1 MCGTLSDL
9 PRKEIPD
16 WISHVKSPL
25 KFWMLLCLWNTL
37 LLAQAAP
44 RNIILIL
51 SDDHRYDFMSFM
63 EQSPSFLETPHLDRM
78 AAQGVHFRN
87 AFVTTSLCS
96 PSRATIL
103 TGQYMHH
110 HRVVDNQRPV
120 AEGTRFFPQYLQ
132 QAGYQTAFVGKW
144 HMGHDH
150 DDPRSGFHHWV
161 SFKGQGTY
169 ADPELNINGQ
179 RRVFEGYT
187 TDVLTDQA
195 IDWLKTRDSDQ
206 PFLLYLSYK
215 AVHYPF
221 QPAPRHLGRYASEAI
236 DYPMTMANTE
246 ANYQTQSNWIRA
258 RRYGIHGID
267 HMETGPLDKDPVP
280 SFDDLYHQ
288 YAETV
293 HGLDENV
300 GRVLDQLEEQQLL
313 DESLVVY
320 LGDNGFALG
329 EHGFYD
335 KRDAFET
342 SIRIPMLAMAPGL
355 IQPGTQ
361 QEAMVLNMDLAST
374 FLEVGGIAL
383 EDAMALDGRSMLP
396 LMRGESVPW
405 RDHILYEYHWEWNFP
420 ATPTTLAIRGDRYKY
435 IYYHGVWDRNGFYD
449 LETDPHEQI
458 NLIQIP
464 AFQDRIAA
472 MRNQLFEELEASG
485 GLVLPIRPPKGVQFY
500 DRKLPR

>member
-1 MCGTLSDL
+1 MSCGWTS
-9 PRKEIPD
+9 
-16 WISHVKSPL
+16 W
-25 KFWMLLCLWNTL
+25 
-37 LLAQAAP
+37 AAP
-44 RNIILIL
+44 RNIVLIL
-51 SDDHRYDFMSFM
+51 SDDHRYDFMGFM
-63 EQSPSFLETPHLDRM
+63 EEGPAFLETPNLDRM
-78 AAQGVHFRN
+78 AMQGAHFRN

-120 AEGTRFFPQYLQ
+120 ADGTRFFPEYLQ
-132 QAGYQTAFVGKW
+132 EAGYTTGFVGKW

-150 DDPRSGFHHWV
+150 DEPRKGFNHWV

-169 ADPELNINGQ
+169 FDPELNLNGS
-179 RRVFEGYT
+179 RKSFKGYT
-187 TDVLTDQA
+187 TDILADQA
-195 IDWLKTRDSDQ
+195 LEWLKTRTDED
-206 PFLLYLSYK
+206 PFLLYLSFK

-221 QPAPRHLGRYASEAI
+221 QPAPRHHGRYEDKAI

-246 ANYQTQSNWIRA
+246 SNYQTQSNWIRE

-280 SFDDLYHQ
+280 SFDDLYHR
-288 YAETV
+288 YCETV
-293 HGLDENV
+293 HGLDENI
-300 GRVLDQLEEQQLL
+300 GRVLDYL
-313 DESLVVY
+313 DSSKLMENTIVVY

-335 KRDAFET
+335 KRDAFEE

-355 IQPGTQ
+355 IEPGSKID
-361 QEAMVLNMDLAST
+361 AMMLNMDLAPT
-374 FLEVGGIAL
+374 LLEAANINIQKS
-383 EDAMALDGRSMLP
+383 MKLDGQSALP
-396 LMRGESVPW
+396 WLRGETIPW

-449 LETDPHEQI
+449 LETDPNERVNLIKIPAYQEQI
-458 NLIQIP
+458 LS
-464 AFQDRIAA
+464 
-472 MRNQLFEELEASG
+472 MRSQLFQELDASG
-485 GLVLPIRPPKGVQFY
+485 GLVLPVRPPKGVQFY
-500 DRKLPR
+500 DRKLRR

>member
-1 MCGTLSDL
+1 MSCGWTS
-9 PRKEIPD
+9 
-16 WISHVKSPL
+16 W
-25 KFWMLLCLWNTL
+25 
-37 LLAQAAP
+37 AAP
-44 RNIILIL
+44 RNIVLIL
-51 SDDHRYDFMSFM
+51 SDDHRYDFMGFM
-63 EQSPSFLETPHLDRM
+63 EEGPAFLETPNLDRM
-78 AAQGVHFRN
+78 AKQGAHFRN

-120 AEGTRFFPQYLQ
+120 ADGTRFFPEYLQ
-132 QAGYQTAFVGKW
+132 EAGYTTGFVGKW

-150 DDPRSGFHHWV
+150 DEPRKGFNHWV

-169 ADPELNINGQ
+169 FDPELNLNGS
-179 RRVFEGYT
+179 RKSFKGYT
-187 TDVLTDQA
+187 TDILADQA
-195 IDWLKTRDSDQ
+195 LEWLKTRTDED
-206 PFLLYLSYK
+206 PFLLYLSFK

-221 QPAPRHLGRYASEAI
+221 QPAPRHHGRYEDKAI

-246 ANYQTQSNWIRA
+246 SNYQTQSNWIRE

-280 SFDDLYHQ
+280 SFDDLYHR
-288 YAETV
+288 YCETV
-293 HGLDENV
+293 HGLDENI
-300 GRVLDQLEEQQLL
+300 GRVLDYL
-313 DESLVVY
+313 DSSNLMENTIVVY

-335 KRDAFET
+335 KRDAFEE

-355 IQPGTQ
+355 IKPGSKID
-361 QEAMVLNMDLAST
+361 AMMLNMDLAPSL
-374 FLEVGGIAL
+374 LEAANINIRKS
-383 EDAMALDGRSMLP
+383 MNLDGQSALP
-396 LMRGESVPW
+396 WLRGETIPW

-449 LETDPHEQI
+449 LETDPNERVNLINIPAYQEQI
-458 NLIQIP
+458 LS
-464 AFQDRIAA
+464 
-472 MRNQLFEELEASG
+472 MRSQLFQELDASG
-485 GLVLPIRPPKGVQFY
+485 GLVLPVRPPKGVQFY
-500 DRKLPR
+500 DRKLRR

>member
-1 MCGTLSDL
+1 MSCGWTS
-9 PRKEIPD
+9 
-16 WISHVKSPL
+16 W
-25 KFWMLLCLWNTL
+25 
-37 LLAQAAP
+37 AAP
-44 RNIILIL
+44 RNIVLIL
-51 SDDHRYDFMSFM
+51 SDDHRYDFMGFM
-63 EQSPSFLETPHLDRM
+63 EEGPAFLETPNLDRM
-78 AAQGVHFRN
+78 AKQGAHFRN

-120 AEGTRFFPQYLQ
+120 ADGTRFFPEYLQ
-132 QAGYQTAFVGKW
+132 EAGYTTGFVGKW

-150 DDPRSGFHHWV
+150 DEPRKGFNHWV

-169 ADPELNINGQ
+169 FDPELNLNGS
-179 RRVFEGYT
+179 RKSFKGYT
-187 TDVLTDQA
+187 TDILADQA
-195 IDWLKTRDSDQ
+195 LEWLKTRTDED
-206 PFLLYLSYK
+206 PFLLYLSFK

-221 QPAPRHLGRYASEAI
+221 QPAPRHHGRYEDKAI

-246 ANYQTQSNWIRA
+246 SNYQTQSNWIRE

-280 SFDDLYHQ
+280 SFDDLYHR
-288 YAETV
+288 YCETV
-293 HGLDENV
+293 HGLDENI
-300 GRVLDQLEEQQLL
+300 GRVLDYL
-313 DESLVVY
+313 DSSKLMENTIVVY

-335 KRDAFET
+335 KRDAFEE

-355 IQPGTQ
+355 IKPGSKID
-361 QEAMVLNMDLAST
+361 AMMLNMDLAPSL
-374 FLEVGGIAL
+374 LEAANINIQKS
-383 EDAMALDGRSMLP
+383 MKLDGQSALP
-396 LMRGESVPW
+396 WLRGETIPW

-449 LETDPHEQI
+449 LETDPNERVNLINIPAYQEQI
-458 NLIQIP
+458 LS
-464 AFQDRIAA
+464 
-472 MRNQLFEELEASG
+472 MRSQLFQELDASG
-485 GLVLPIRPPKGVQFY
+485 GLVLPVRPPKGVQFY
-500 DRKLPR
+500 DRKLRR

>member
-1 MCGTLSDL
+1 MSCGWTS
-9 PRKEIPD
+9 
-16 WISHVKSPL
+16 W
-25 KFWMLLCLWNTL
+25 
-37 LLAQAAP
+37 AAP
-44 RNIILIL
+44 RNIVLIL
-51 SDDHRYDFMSFM
+51 SDDHRYDFMGFM
-63 EQSPSFLETPHLDRM
+63 EEGPAFLETPNLDRM
-78 AAQGVHFRN
+78 AKQGAHFRN

-120 AEGTRFFPQYLQ
+120 ADGTRFFPEYLQ
-132 QAGYQTAFVGKW
+132 EAGYTTGFVGKW

-150 DDPRSGFHHWV
+150 DEPRKGFNHWV

-169 ADPELNINGQ
+169 FDPELNLNGS
-179 RRVFEGYT
+179 RKSFKGYT
-187 TDVLTDQA
+187 TDILADQA
-195 IDWLKTRDSDQ
+195 LEWLKTRTDED
-206 PFLLYLSYK
+206 PFLLYLSFK

-221 QPAPRHLGRYASEAI
+221 QPAPRHHGRYEDKAI

-246 ANYQTQSNWIRA
+246 SNYQTQSNWIRE

-280 SFDDLYHQ
+280 SFDDLYHR
-288 YAETV
+288 YCETV
-293 HGLDENV
+293 HGLDENI
-300 GRVLDQLEEQQLL
+300 GRVLDYL
-313 DESLVVY
+313 DSSKLMENTIVVY

-335 KRDAFET
+335 KRDAFEE

-355 IQPGTQ
+355 IKPGSKID
-361 QEAMVLNMDLAST
+361 AMMLNMDLAPT
-374 FLEVGGIAL
+374 LLEAANINIRKS
-383 EDAMALDGRSMLP
+383 MNLDGQSALP
-396 LMRGESVPW
+396 WLRGETIPW

-449 LETDPHEQI
+449 LETDPNERVNLIKIPAYQEQI
-458 NLIQIP
+458 LS
-464 AFQDRIAA
+464 
-472 MRNQLFEELEASG
+472 MRSQLFQELDASG
-485 GLVLPIRPPKGVQFY
+485 GLVLPVRPPKGVQFY
-500 DRKLPR
+500 DRKLRR

>member
-1 MCGTLSDL
+1 MSCGWTS
-9 PRKEIPD
+9 
-16 WISHVKSPL
+16 W
-25 KFWMLLCLWNTL
+25 
-37 LLAQAAP
+37 AAP
-44 RNIILIL
+44 RNIVLIL
-51 SDDHRYDFMSFM
+51 SDDHRYDFMGFM
-63 EQSPSFLETPHLDRM
+63 EEGPAFLETPHLDRM
-78 AAQGVHFRN
+78 AKQGAHFRN

-120 AEGTRFFPQYLQ
+120 ADGTRFFPEYLQ
-132 QAGYQTAFVGKW
+132 EAGYTTGFVGKW

-150 DDPRSGFHHWV
+150 DEPRKGFNHWV

-169 ADPELNINGQ
+169 FDPELNLNGS
-179 RRVFEGYT
+179 RKSFKGYT
-187 TDVLTDQA
+187 TDILADQA
-195 IDWLKTRDSDQ
+195 LEWLKTRASED
-206 PFLLYLSYK
+206 PFLLYLSFK

-221 QPAPRHLGRYASEAI
+221 QPAPRHHGRYEDKAI

-246 ANYQTQSNWIRA
+246 SNYQTQSNWIRE

-280 SFDDLYHQ
+280 SFDDLYHR
-288 YAETV
+288 YCETV
-293 HGLDENV
+293 HGLDENI
-300 GRVLDQLEEQQLL
+300 GRVLNYL
-313 DESLVVY
+313 DSSKLMENTIVVY

-335 KRDAFET
+335 KRDAFEE

-355 IQPGTQ
+355 IKPGSKID
-361 QEAMVLNMDLAST
+361 AMMLNMDLAPT
-374 FLEVGGIAL
+374 LLEAANINIRKS
-383 EDAMALDGRSMLP
+383 MNLDGQSALP
-396 LMRGESVPW
+396 WLRGETIPW

-449 LETDPHEQI
+449 LETDPNERVNLINIPTYQEQI
-458 NLIQIP
+458 LS
-464 AFQDRIAA
+464 
-472 MRNQLFEELEASG
+472 MRSQLFQELDASG
-485 GLVLPIRPPKGVQFY
+485 GLVLPVRPPKGVQFY
-500 DRKLPR
+500 DRKLRR